1 MVMINIAFV
10 LFMLFIITKILD
22 SIILMSNSL
31 ANGLLLFSALFFCLG
46 LLSIGLSKL
55 KRLLIQIR
63 KYNQTKDK

>member
-31 ANGLLLFSALFFCLG
+31 ANGLLLFSALFFCIG
-46 LLSIGLSKL
+46 LLFIGITKA
-55 KRLLIQIR
+55 KRLLTHR
-63 KYNQTKDK
+63 RDNNQPKN